1 MNVYIQVSQMQVAY
15 SRQTSFLVFNRRN
28 YNTVYMCSLSESVSI
43 NPINNAMSPDHTG
56 LWNDKL
62 EQRFN
67 EVCDQ
72 LLLNRLMISL
82 SWMDTYTHCG
92 TACTGGVYW
101 TDTMHAL
108 HQMRCYSGQ
117 QQEHGAHRTAACCY
131 IAGRPSTLHLL
142 CWYGL

>member
-56 LWNDKL
+56 VWNDKL

-67 EVCDQ
+67 EV
-72 LLLNRLMISL
+72 L
-82 SWMDTYTHCG
+82 
-92 TACTGGVYW
+92 
-101 TDTMHAL
+101 
-108 HQMRCYSGQ
+108 
-117 QQEHGAHRTAACCY
+117 
-131 IAGRPSTLHLL
+131 
-142 CWYGL
+142 